1 MEKCELCPMAGS
13 EAPCAAWVPVRHEP
27 FCRHLREGRSE
38 YLPVIRRMS
47 GLAAAWIAAGSPL
60 ATPDRPFPPP
70 LPPPE
75 PEGRWPGGVTGYEA
89 PPGDGRIVVVISTRE
104 RPNLVGRAVASVLG
118 QSRRPDRLVIVK
130 NGPNHAE
137 AYREALGPFLGDPTV
152 SVLWE
157 PDLGGIAGPIN
168 VGLRLTE
175 TEYAAVLDDDDEWE
189 PDFLKELAGAL
200 DSDRSL
206 GLAYCGAR
214 HPAESPTGKR
224 FGHAVPPPNRDFVEA
239 MKAINWFGW
248 SQAVWRR
255 ELLAPDYLNP
265 EAGGCA
271 DRDAWLRIGFRAG
284 VYRVPHLLA
293 SHWWHG
299 DNASLDTAWIKTGHQ
314 WVEREIKAGRYGTA
328 AETTGSASEP
338 SLPSWPRMAAN
349 FVGAQLAAAATGWQE
364 VDAGTKEARLATC
377 HSCDRYRPSEVRCSE
392 CGCYLQDGI
401 WGKGRASL
409 AAMACPIG
417 KWPAYVE
424 MENTNTNTNTNSGG
438 KCGGCEG
445 EA

>member
-27 FCRHLREGRSE
+27 FCRHLREGRHE

-60 ATPDRPFPPP
+60 ADPDRPFPPP

-75 PEGRWPGGVTGYEA
+75 PEGKWPGGKTDYEA

-118 QSRRPDRLVIVK
+118 QSRRPDRLVVVK
-130 NGPNHAE
+130 NGPDHAE

-168 VGLRLTE
+168 VGLRLADS
-175 TEYAAVLDDDDEWE
+175 EYAAILDDDDEWE
-189 PDFLKELAGAL
+189 PDFLGELAGVL

-214 HPAESPTGKR
+214 HPAEGDAKKR
-224 FGHAVPPPNRDFVEA
+224 FGHAVPPPNRTFIEA
-239 MKAINWFGW
+239 MKVINWFGW

-255 ELLAPDYLNP
+255 MLLAPDYLNP
-265 EAGGCA
+265 DAGGCA

-284 VYRVPHLLA
+284 VYRVPNLLA

-314 WVEREIKAGRYGTA
+314 WVEREIKAGRYGVA
-328 AETTGSASEP
+328 AETDESEPGPSP

-364 VDAGTKEARLATC
+364 VNPEAKAARLVIC
-377 HSCDRYRPSEVRCSE
+377 ESCIGPGGYFRPSDRRCSHPK
-392 CGCYLQDGI
+392 CGCYMDIKAG
-401 WGKGRASL
+401 L
-409 AAMACPIG
+409 AAMACPTG
-417 KWPAYVE
+417 KWPAVG
-424 MENTNTNTNTNSGG
+424 SGNV
-438 KCGGCEG
+438 GGCG
-445 EA
+445 A